1 MNIFKNI
8 LHVQYQLQEKKQA
21 NVKIRPNIKEQIPPS
36 ECSWWLLEE
45 PLPYWTTKKEKI
57 QNPPHV
63 IEKGEK
69 QEEMKGKVKH

>member
-1 MNIFKNI
+1 M
-8 LHVQYQLQEKKQA
+8 QYQFQEKKQA

-45 PLPYWTTKKEKI
+45 PLLPYWTTKKVKT
-57 QNPPHV
+57 QNPSHV

-69 QEEMKGKVKH
+69 QEETKGKVKH